1 MRNTELKTQ
10 IKEFAVSEGANLVG
24 VAPVETYHEYY
35 AGVEG
40 RMKETGATLIDFMVS
55 ADDTTFFERLSCA
68 RNTLP
73 TAKAII
79 LIAVYGYDEA
89 AVYRN
94 NRKEL
99 RGKTARI
106 YSYYPVVR
114 QVAEKLTAF
123 LQDMGYNATQG
134 QDVPL
139 KYVFNRV
146 GLGAYG
152 KNGILITRDYGS
164 YVALR
169 DVITDAPLEP
179 DEFKRPLFCEDCDL
193 CIKAC
198 PTGAL
203 YAPYKVNPC
212 LCINPINR
220 RENYIAPQIRPKMQN
235 WISGC
240 DICQEVCPANRHLVP
255 REKDP
260 RSGFDSKH
268 HSSHRN
274 LDGFE
279 KLPRLMHLL
288 GGEYPDIIRRNAAIA
303 LANIDEGQKE
313 VIEVLKE
320 QMGGIGEEL
329 REYFCWAI
337 KRGSATALSTEKLSK
352 NFPLQSKYH

>member
-1 MRNTELKTQ
+1 
-10 IKEFAVSEGANLVG
+10 
-24 VAPVETYHEYY
+24 
-35 AGVEG
+35 
-40 RMKETGATLIDFMVS
+40 
-55 ADDTTFFERLSCA
+55 
-68 RNTLP
+68 
-73 TAKAII
+73 
-79 LIAVYGYDEA
+79 
-89 AVYRN
+89 
-94 NRKEL
+94 
-99 RGKTARI
+99 
-106 YSYYPVVR
+106 
-114 QVAEKLTAF
+114 
-123 LQDMGYNATQG
+123 
-134 QDVPL
+134 
-139 KYVFNRV
+139 
-146 GLGAYG
+146 
-152 KNGILITRDYGS
+152 
-164 YVALR
+164 
-169 DVITDAPLEP
+169 
-179 DEFKRPLFCEDCDL
+179 
-193 CIKAC
+193 
-198 PTGAL
+198 
-203 YAPYKVNPC
+203 
-212 LCINPINR
+212 
-220 RENYIAPQIRPKMQN
+220 MQN